1 MNFKNVAYW
10 AILIFLAA
18 IFLIGGVDK
27 LTAVEYWQA
36 RFVSQ
41 WGLPA
46 WMAPMIGATEMLPE
60 VGEVYF
66 RAGPK
71 RARELIS
78 KVLERLS
85 REGALEI
92 DNPPRVADH
101 FIHLCVSGLLM
112 PRLLAVQRTV
122 EWDKHAADAVTAFLR
137 LYGSGHRVEL

>member
-46 WMAPMIGATEMLPE
+46 WMAPMIGATEML
-60 VGEVYF
+60 G
-66 RAGPK
+66 
-71 RARELIS
+71 
-78 KVLERLS
+78 
-85 REGALEI
+85 
-92 DNPPRVADH
+92 
-101 FIHLCVSGLLM
+101 GLMLLV
-112 PRLLAVQRTV
+112 PRLTRLGAAVIV
-122 EWDKHAADAVTAFLR
+122 IVMFGVTAT
-137 LYGSGHRVEL
+137 

>member
-46 WMAPMIGATEMLPE
+46 WMAPMIGATEML
-60 VGEVYF
+60 G
-66 RAGPK
+66 
-71 RARELIS
+71 
-78 KVLERLS
+78 
-85 REGALEI
+85 
-92 DNPPRVADH
+92 
-101 FIHLCVSGLLM
+101 GLMLLV
-112 PRLLAVQRTV
+112 PRLTGLGAAVIVIVMFGATV
-122 EWDKHAADAVTAFLR
+122 TQIMASEWPRIIVPVVVGTMAGILLKWSLLRVKVPGVTGAAKN
-137 LYGSGHRVEL
+137 SH